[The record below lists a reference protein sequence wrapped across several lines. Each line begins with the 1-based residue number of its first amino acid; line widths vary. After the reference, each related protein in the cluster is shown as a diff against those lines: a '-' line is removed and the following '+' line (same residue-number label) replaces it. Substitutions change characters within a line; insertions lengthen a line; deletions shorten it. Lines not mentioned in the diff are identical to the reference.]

1 VGNVTNLETSN
12 ELIWDEVSDLRGN
25 VINLETSNALI
36 WNLQGNVINLETS
49 NELIWDEVS
58 DLRGNVINLETS
70 NALIWNLQ
78 GNVINLETSNELI
91 WDEVSE
97 LSGNVINLETSNA
110 LLWNLPIVANTSTLT
125 GVIQGDLL
133 YASQDNQITT
143 LTLSGTDGHVLTA
156 NLQTG
161 LPAWKAPI
169 GGGTTLQN
177 ITENGGF
184 TGISNTDPQYT
195 LQVGSNVVIDDT
207 GSYKLYVVGNVYVD
221 DHLDIFGFV
230 RANKL
235 DVTDFSVKNTRVVA
249 TQPLSRVRQI

>member
-1 VGNVTNLETSN
+1 M
-12 ELIWDEVSDLRGN
+12 
-25 VINLETSNALI
+25 INLETSNALI
-36 WNLQGNVINLETS
+36 
-49 NELIWDEVS
+49 
-58 DLRGNVINLETS
+58 
-70 NALIWNLQ
+70 
-78 GNVINLETSNELI
+78 
-91 WDEVSE
+91 
-97 LSGNVINLETSNA
+97 
-110 LLWNLPIVANTSTLT
+110 WNLPIVANTSTLT

-133 YASQDNQITT
+133 YASLDNQITA
-143 LTLSGTDGHVLTA
+143 LSIGGTDGHVLTVE
-156 NLQTG
+156 TG
-161 LPAWKAPI
+161 LPAWKAPT

-177 ITENGGF
+177 ITESGGF
-184 TGISNTDPQYT
+184 TGISNTNPQYT